1 MTELTPTDLNRVKV
15 RGFRSLPYKGS
26 NPICICGDKDEV
38 MTEETTEDFPAT
50 KAVEALSEIEGYGET
65 LTART
70 FGLNLMVF
78 ALAIAAIPISYTA
91 ADPWLTNHDNGSLV
105 LAFLWLPWIA
115 GAVITTS
122 ILWSTHSITLGR
134 DQNSL
139 SQGALGIGFTILFFV
154 IAAGVSITLGSDVTI
169 YSTMGITGGVL
180 TAIIGVVFYILY
192 NARWV
197 LTPMILAGAVIL
209 LASIAIHQADLSL
222 TGEGFALGLI
232 QGVAYFATGWII
244 TYRG

>member
-1 MTELTPTDLNRVKV
+1 MTED
-15 RGFRSLPYKGS
+15 
-26 NPICICGDKDEV
+26 
-38 MTEETTEDFPAT
+38 TTEDFPAN
-50 KAVEALSEIEGYGET
+50 KAAQALSEIEGYDET

-91 ADPWLTNHDNGSLV
+91 ADPWLTNLENGSLA
-105 LAFLWLPWIA
+105 LAVLWLPWIA
-115 GAVITTS
+115 GAVAITST
-122 ILWSTHSITLGR
+122 LWSTHSITLGR

-139 SQGALGIGFTILFFV
+139 SEGALGIGFTILFFV
-154 IAAGVSITLGSDVTI
+154 IAAGVSIILGSGATI
-169 YSTMGITGGVL
+169 YIIMGITGGIL
-180 TAIIGVVFYILY
+180 TAIIGVVFYLVF
-192 NARWV
+192 NARWI
-197 LTPMILAGAVIL
+197 LTPMILAGTAIL
-209 LASIAIHQADLSL
+209 LASIATHQTDLSL